1 MADVPNTE
9 PQSPPQADNSS
20 RTLIQTAKPPLSGG
34 NSPPATGQQQMHRTT
49 VGLAYITTIGFFSLI
64 VILIVLDRMSVN
76 GQNPPPNSPYRDIL
90 LTLMGIVG
98 TAWAGIISFYFGSS
112 VGARAQSDTL
122 QQISR
127 NAAAPRTDD
136 H

>member
-1 MADVPNTE
+1 MADDPNTDI
-9 PQSPPQADNSS
+9 PGPAQANISPSAP
-20 RTLIQTAKPPLSGG
+20 LQTANQPLGG
-34 NSPPATGQQQMHRTT
+34 SSAPAAGQEQMHRTT
-49 VGLAYITTIGFFSLI
+49 VWLAYITTIGFFSLI
-64 VILIVLDRMSVN
+64 AILIVLDRTSIS
-76 GQNPPPNSPYRDIL
+76 GQNPPNSPYRDIL

-112 VGARAQSDTL
+112 VGARTQSDTL

-127 NAAAPRTDD
+127 NAAVSRTDD